1 MNEYGVD
8 FNDFYAAFH
17 IHLSEYDPSHRN
29 YKKEVVVWRQG
40 QLFFNLLSGINPRV
54 AEYLRGSLID
64 PFYRDE
70 VSDEVWDFVMD
81 NWELETAEAN

>member
-8 FNDFYAAFH
+8 FNDFYDAFH
-17 IHLSEYDPSHRN
+17 KHLSEYDPSHKN
-29 YKKEVVVWRQG
+29 YNENVVVWRDG

-54 AEYLRGSLID
+54 AELLRGSLID

-70 VSDEVWDFVMD
+70 VSDKVWDFVMD
-81 NWELETAEAN
+81 KWEAEAN